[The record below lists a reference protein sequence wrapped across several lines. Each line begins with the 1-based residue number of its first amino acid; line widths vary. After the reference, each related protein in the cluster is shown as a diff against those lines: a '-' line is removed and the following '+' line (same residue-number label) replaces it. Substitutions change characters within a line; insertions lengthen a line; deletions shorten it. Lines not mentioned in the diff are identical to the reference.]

1 MPALMNRLR
10 RRLIGTDPDGPALVL
25 WALGLA
31 AVQTVGAQVR
41 HDWFDAVALL
51 VLSVLAGATWAWHRQ
66 NPISFVLW
74 IERSARAWLH
84 RWVRYR
90 PSLGIDFR
98 GDPPVRRGVPRVFL
112 VAPALAAL
120 LVAAC
125 FAGGMGWLGEL
136 RFWARDG
143 AYVFYLPVVAAVWTL
158 SLLMAFRG
166 VSSVVLQIR
175 EGFLRRR
182 QEGRLLSRDL
192 ELRVYLFLGLDLVL
206 GMLFLPLWVAEGLLA
221 LAGLSCVVLWALP
234 RAAPLRVMWRN
245 EAGEMRSFAMRTYYV
260 LVGGALY
267 AMSWALIW
275 TLEGQGGGGSRD
287 AMDLS
292 RWLARPCAWGC
303 AAAYGAVA
311 LAQWEQWLW
320 RRRYDPAREARP
332 EVHVAGALTDG
343 ERHAVRTALARQGLV
358 AHFGGLPERWQ
369 VPVRVAWNADR
380 SAEDEWPLALSI
392 DDLTSGQKRMWI
404 LRRHQVQNRRIL
416 LAGLQSLFKRAA
428 SQEFLGGE
436 GFWVGVQHSLV
447 RGLVRDKEEGE
458 QVETPLQELLP
469 EDSIIGPP
477 YHKLFHQSV
486 RHYFWRVTRDL
497 QVDLIY
503 VADGVRWS
511 ALRRV
516 LQTLFEVHD
525 VYGGEQRIEEMH
537 FAGTAGV
544 RVILQEVQNS
554 GSFLPR
560 SFREPDYAEIGRA
573 RILVLQP
580 DRGGHKDRVQVGD
593 PSDRVP
599 VLR

>member
-1 MPALMNRLR
+1 MNRLR

-311 LAQWEQWLW
+311 LRAVGTVVVAAPLRSCARGAAGGTRGRRADRRGATRRAHRARAAGARRAFRRVARALAGAGARGLECRSQ
-320 RRRYDPAREARP
+320 RRRRS
-332 EVHVAGALTDG
+332 
-343 ERHAVRTALARQGLV
+343 GLW
-358 AHFGGLPERWQ
+358 PC
-369 VPVRVAWNADR
+369 R
-380 SAEDEWPLALSI
+380 STI
-392 DDLTSGQKRMWI
+392 
-404 LRRHQVQNRRIL
+404 
-416 LAGLQSLFKRAA
+416 
-428 SQEFLGGE
+428 
-436 GFWVGVQHSLV
+436 
-447 RGLVRDKEEGE
+447 
-458 QVETPLQELLP
+458 
-469 EDSIIGPP
+469 
-477 YHKLFHQSV
+477 
-486 RHYFWRVTRDL
+486 
-497 QVDLIY
+497 
-503 VADGVRWS
+503 
-511 ALRRV
+511 
-516 LQTLFEVHD
+516 
-525 VYGGEQRIEEMH
+525 
-537 FAGTAGV
+537 
-544 RVILQEVQNS
+544 
-554 GSFLPR
+554 
-560 SFREPDYAEIGRA
+560 
-573 RILVLQP
+573 
-580 DRGGHKDRVQVGD
+580 
-593 PSDRVP
+593 
-599 VLR
+599 